1 MFDAYIGFYFLLFVI
16 VLLTVFSYLD
26 EFSLWCVSKV
36 CTRWD
41 QLLRS
46 HTPQT
51 TWRKLAQKCWPLY
64 EPLKQV
70 DDWHSD
76 TSAM

>member
-1 MFDAYIGFYFLLFVI
+1 M
-16 VLLTVFSYLD
+16 LLTVFSYLD

-64 EPLKQV
+64 EPLIQV